1 LCAFA
6 FERGASETDKEEDM
20 PLLIDNEVAGEILS
34 MKDCVEALESAFR
47 EEGDGSAA
55 NRTKSNIHIPTK
67 QEEKWYLKPACTS
80 RP

>member
-1 LCAFA
+1 
-6 FERGASETDKEEDM
+6 M
-20 PLLIDNEVAGEILS
+20 PLLINNEVAGEILS

-67 QEEKWYLKPACTS
+67 QEEKWLAKERRLGQELP
-80 RP
+80 REWFLQDIRD